1 LKFIILF
8 FTLLI
13 LKLGSVMNIEDLM
26 IRSVIT
32 IPADTSVYEALK
44 MLNMNGI
51 SCLIVEDN
59 SLIVGIVTGRDFLER
74 VLEKC
79 RNPKETKISEIMTRR
94 VVTGKPDMELS
105 EATKLM
111 FKKKVKKLP
120 IVDGNRLVGMVTL
133 TDIARA
139 TSMNKKT
146 TVLLDQLS
154 NMHAL

>member
-1 LKFIILF
+1 
-8 FTLLI
+8 
-13 LKLGSVMNIEDLM
+13 MNIEDLM